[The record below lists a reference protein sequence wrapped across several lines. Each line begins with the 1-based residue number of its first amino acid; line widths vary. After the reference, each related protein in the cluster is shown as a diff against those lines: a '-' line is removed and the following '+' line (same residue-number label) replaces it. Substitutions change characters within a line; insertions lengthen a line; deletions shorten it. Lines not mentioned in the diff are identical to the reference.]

1 MTGRRYT
8 WANNLPC
15 PTYEMLDRILVATE
29 WEHKYPLSTVI
40 VLNRDLSDHT
50 PLLLNTWESN
60 SCNHTSRFKFE
71 LGWLLREDFFDMVAN
86 IWSSVTE
93 ESSPMERWQAKIHR
107 LRQHLRGWS
116 KHTSGVNKK
125 QKHEIIGKLD
135 EIDKKAEVSNLLP
148 HELDLKHFLQNK
160 LAQMLREEE
169 LKWYQRAKTQN
180 FMQGDSNTRYF
191 HLVF

>member
-40 VLNRDLSDHT
+40 ALNRDLSDHT

-71 LGWLLREDFFDMVAN
+71 LGWLLREVFF
-86 IWSSVTE
+86 IWWLIFGQV
-93 ESSPMERWQAKIHR
+93 
-107 LRQHLRGWS
+107 
-116 KHTSGVNKK
+116 
-125 QKHEIIGKLD
+125 
-135 EIDKKAEVSNLLP
+135 
-148 HELDLKHFLQNK
+148 
-160 LAQMLREEE
+160 
-169 LKWYQRAKTQN
+169 
-180 FMQGDSNTRYF
+180 
-191 HLVF
+191 